1 MLEKQAIAPTI
12 ELADEDEAQAP
23 PRNQAG
29 RPTLAELGRRKA
41 TVMEVAT
48 QLFTTQGYAETS
60 LVDIAKRAGVAT
72 RTLYQHFG
80 DKEAIF
86 REVVFAR
93 RAGSLLPP
101 STPDADATLFEA
113 LQREAKELLD
123 YVLAE
128 RSVDLMRLMV
138 AESRRFPD
146 LMKKVANATFA
157 RVLKNITHVFEVLA
171 ERRQIPQDDHALT
184 ASLFVDL
191 ILGNRPIMLYTNWHT
206 MDPTTV
212 EIEQKV
218 ELFIA
223 GRFGEK
229 VARTARSKRP
239 SKRRS
244 KAQEEE

>member
-1 MLEKQAIAPTI
+1 MLEKRAIAPSI
-12 ELADEDEAQAP
+12 ERSEDDDAQI

-48 QLFTTQGYAETS
+48 QLFTAQGYAETS

-93 RAGSLLPP
+93 RAASLLPP
-101 STPDADATLFEA
+101 STPAADATLFEA
-113 LQREAKELLD
+113 LQREASDLLD

-157 RVLKNITHVFEVLA
+157 RLLKNITHVFEVLA
-171 ERRQIPQDDHALT
+171 ERRQIPADDHAQT
-184 ASLFVDL
+184 ARLFVDL
-191 ILGNRPIMLYTNWHT
+191 ILGNRPILAYTDWQT
-206 MDPTTV
+206 VAPTAA

-218 ELFIA
+218 DLFVA
-223 GRFGEK
+223 GRFGDK
-229 VARTARSKRP
+229 IARTAKTKRP
-239 SKRRS
+239 SKRRT
-244 KAQEEE
+244 KAKD